1 MITISHRK
9 LCRGGGGHTSLL
21 IAAAAVLLVAFA
33 GVRLVGLTPY
43 AVLSG
48 SMEPE
53 YPVGS
58 LVYVKAVD
66 PLDVEVGDA
75 ITFSLPSGTLVTH
88 QVYQIDA
95 ESRAFRTQG
104 IANIASDGSI
114 SPDAAPV
121 PYENLVGKPV
131 ACIPYLGYINKF
143 LTSPL
148 GLVIAGT
155 AIAVFIIA
163 SIAAGKLAALDSG
176 QAASHRGGGG
186 KHSRCA

>member
-1 MITISHRK
+1 MHSTLTRHIGRCVCITGEHMTTISHRK
-9 LCRGGGGHTSLL
+9 LCRGGGALTSLL
-21 IAAAAVLLVAFA
+21 IAAGLVLLVAFA

-114 SPDAAPV
+114 SPTPRRCRT
-121 PYENLVGKPV
+121 K
-131 ACIPYLGYINKF
+131 
-143 LTSPL
+143 TSWANPWH
-148 GLVIAGT
+148 
-155 AIAVFIIA
+155 A
-163 SIAAGKLAALDSG
+163 SRIWATSTNSSLL
-176 QAASHRGGGG
+176 RWVL
-186 KHSRCA
+186 

>member
-1 MITISHRK
+1 
-9 LCRGGGGHTSLL
+9 
-21 IAAAAVLLVAFA
+21 
-33 GVRLVGLTPY
+33 
-43 AVLSG
+43 
-48 SMEPE
+48 MEPE

-163 SIAAGKLAALDSG
+163 LLPGSLPPSIAAKRHRTEGVV
-176 QAASHRGGGG
+176 ASTADAPEH
-186 KHSRCA
+186 

>member
-9 LCRGGGGHTSLL
+9 LCRGGGASLVVL

-95 ESRAFRTQG
+95 ESRAFRTQ
-104 IANIASDGSI
+104 AS
-114 SPDAAPV
+114 P
-121 PYENLVGKPV
+121 
-131 ACIPYLGYINKF
+131 
-143 LTSPL
+143 TSPATGPL
-148 GLVIAGT
+148 PRRRAGAVREPRGQTRGVHPVSGLHQRNPHFSAGSCDCRDGYRR
-155 AIAVFIIA
+155 F
-163 SIAAGKLAALDSG
+163 SS
-176 QAASHRGGGG
+176 
-186 KHSRCA
+186 

>member
-1 MITISHRK
+1 M
-9 LCRGGGGHTSLL
+9 
-21 IAAAAVLLVAFA
+21 LLVAFA

-114 SPDAAPV
+114 SPARRAGAVREPRGQTRGVHPV
-121 PYENLVGKPV
+121 SGLHQQIPHFSAGSCDCRDGYRRFHHSIDCCRE
-131 ACIPYLGYINKF
+131 ACRP
-143 LTSPL
+143 
-148 GLVIAGT
+148 
-155 AIAVFIIA
+155 
-163 SIAAGKLAALDSG
+163 
-176 QAASHRGGGG
+176 R
-186 KHSRCA
+186 

>member
-1 MITISHRK
+1 M
-9 LCRGGGGHTSLL
+9 
-21 IAAAAVLLVAFA
+21 LLVAFA

-95 ESRAFRTQG
+95 ESRAFRTQ
-104 IANIASDGSI
+104 AS
-114 SPDAAPV
+114 P
-121 PYENLVGKPV
+121 
-131 ACIPYLGYINKF
+131 
-143 LTSPL
+143 TSPAT
-148 GLVIAGT
+148 GPFPPTPRRCRTRTSWANPWR
-155 AIAVFIIA
+155 A
-163 SIAAGKLAALDSG
+163 SRIWATSTNSSLL
-176 QAASHRGGGG
+176 RWVL
-186 KHSRCA
+186 

>member
-9 LCRGGGGHTSLL
+9 LVAGGGLTSLL

-33 GVRLVGLTPY
+33 GVRLVGLTRTPFSR
-43 AVLSG
+43 AAWSRI
-48 SMEPE
+48 SRC
-53 YPVGS
+53 S

-66 PLDVEVGDA
+66 PLDVESGRRHHVQPA
-75 ITFSLPSGTLVTH
+75 SGTLVTH

>member
-1 MITISHRK
+1 MTTISHRK
-9 LCRGGGGHTSLL
+9 LCRGGALTSLL

-95 ESRAFRTQG
+95 ESRVFRTQG

>member
-1 MITISHRK
+1 M
-9 LCRGGGGHTSLL
+9 
-21 IAAAAVLLVAFA
+21 LLVAFA

-66 PLDVEVGDA
+66 PLDVEVGYA

-104 IANIASDGSI
+104 IANIASDASR
-114 SPDAAPV
+114 
-121 PYENLVGKPV
+121 
-131 ACIPYLGYINKF
+131 
-143 LTSPL
+143 
-148 GLVIAGT
+148 
-155 AIAVFIIA
+155 AIF
-163 SIAAGKLAALDSG
+163 
-176 QAASHRGGGG
+176 
-186 KHSRCA
+186 

>member
-1 MITISHRK
+1 M
-9 LCRGGGGHTSLL
+9 G
-21 IAAAAVLLVAFA
+21 
-33 GVRLVGLTPY
+33 
-43 AVLSG
+43 
-48 SMEPE
+48 
-53 YPVGS
+53 
-58 LVYVKAVD
+58 D
-66 PLDVEVGDA
+66 P

-88 QVYQIDA
+88 HVYQSDA

>member
-1 MITISHRK
+1 M
-9 LCRGGGGHTSLL
+9 
-21 IAAAAVLLVAFA
+21 
-33 GVRLVGLTPY
+33 
-43 AVLSG
+43 
-48 SMEPE
+48 
-53 YPVGS
+53 
-58 LVYVKAVD
+58 
-66 PLDVEVGDA
+66 
-75 ITFSLPSGTLVTH
+75 TH

-131 ACIPYLGYINKF
+131 ACIPVSGLHQQIPHFSAGSCDCRDGYRR
-143 LTSPL
+143 
-148 GLVIAGT
+148 
-155 AIAVFIIA
+155 FIIA

-186 KHSRCA
+186 QAQPMRLSIERQRAPLQADARNERERGALHGSGSKT

>member
-1 MITISHRK
+1 M
-9 LCRGGGGHTSLL
+9 
-21 IAAAAVLLVAFA
+21 LLVAFA
-33 GVRLVGLTPY
+33 GVRLVGLTRTRSLGQHG
-43 AVLSG
+43 A
-48 SMEPE
+48 E

-131 ACIPYLGYINKF
+131 ACIPYLA
-143 LTSPL
+143 TSTNSSL
-148 GLVIAGT
+148 LRWV
-155 AIAVFIIA
+155 
-163 SIAAGKLAALDSG
+163 L
-176 QAASHRGGGG
+176 
-186 KHSRCA
+186 